1 MANLKK
7 HKIEFYKW
15 DKVQE
20 WMCSELN
27 MSVAEFNTPNE
38 GDTYS
43 LFRVWEL
50 LDSNAEMYETEFFET
65 NIKRCVEEL
74 LNAEFYSDGIYEAA
88 GAGCMRLVPVLNKL
102 KDHVGPIVLI
112 QY

>member
-1 MANLKK
+1 MAKIKK
-7 HKIEFYKW
+7 HTIDFYKW
-15 DKVQE
+15 SELQE
-20 WMCSELN
+20 WMCAELGI
-27 MSVAEFNTPNE
+27 SVAEFNSPKE

-50 LDSNAEMYETEFFET
+50 LDANVEMYETEFFET

-74 LNAEFYSDGIYEAA
+74 SNAEFYSDGIYEAA
-88 GAGCMRLVPVLNKL
+88 GSGCMRLVPVLNKL
-102 KDHVGPIVLI
+102 KDHVGPIILI